1 MGLLRFMDVEHGS
14 EAMTMALWE
23 AICMMPWGLDLEA
36 GSGTVTVVYLYAWEL
51 LCSVEIFC
59 LMPRTKLGFD
69 IMLKY

>member
-1 MGLLRFMDVEHGS
+1 MDVGHGS
-14 EAMTMALWE
+14 KATIVAPWE
-23 AICMMPWGLDLEA
+23 AICMMPWGPDLEA
-36 GSGTVTVVYLYAWEL
+36 GSGTVTVVYLYVWEL